1 MLCLL
6 LGALLTSRPVW
17 ILILPLF
24 VRDLGPRRTLAALA
38 IAAAFTLPALYL
50 GWSPSHLNR
59 KYSGLTAVVMFVG
72 AVAGSGQN
80 RADRWLLAAA
90 LLTLPSL
97 WATNEAYHVLLALP
111 FLVDGLKQK
120 GYIR

>member
-24 VRDLGPRRTLAALA
+24 VRDLGWRRTLTALGVALA
-38 IAAAFTLPALYL
+38 FTVPALYL

-59 KYSGLTAVVMFVG
+59 KYSGITAVAMLVG
-72 AVAGSGQN
+72 AVAGSGQD

-90 LLTLPSL
+90 LLTLPAL

-111 FLVDGLKQK
+111 FLVDGLRQK